1 MQLGACVTVIIMANN
16 SLSSSHLQKQEVPDP
31 HQLVSPEVLD
41 SIVTSPDKLR
51 AWNKLN
57 AQALALG
64 RDHLNPQLV
73 KNIQL
78 TGAAVVAHTNT
89 STLNDPEQI
98 RALALYQ
105 QTLSYADIAKGL
117 VKGLVDTLQV
127 KGQDLLA
134 TTQAFASNITLK
146 NLEELYLKTPV
157 EAITTTATVAKTVA
171 QRPHLIPQAV
181 TQLAEAK
188 QAAVKNQL
196 VQGMRSDNPSAA
208 IGGVMGATAVDVTLN
223 TLDPSK
229 KVKVAADVSQIITKA
244 TASTMSWPEYGR
256 LLGEGTHPPRQRPL
270 RDFSGAMKAY
280 TAGPDDPINVPGLN
294 IEYWPSDSHVIHTII
309 KDGAM
314 GFAIE
319 AKDNRYAY
327 GTGME
332 MALSTIKIAHNHH
345 VDIKELQTFWE
356 PGRMG
361 SQYDHVHKA
370 IMQNPNMDE
379 QAYKRLLGT
388 TFSGKLAG
396 RLGLTDVL
404 PEKAGTESVLGH
416 YRKYGYLQD
425 TIITNFV
432 HPDWGA
438 GEQMNNYSH
447 KYALAHGRPGIE
459 LTAGAVISPSAS
471 LIPKEMLDEVLKL
484 PEAQQGPV
492 LKNLEAI
499 FTLEQTKAAAME
511 SSK

>member
-1 MQLGACVTVIIMANN
+1 MQLGECVTVSIMANN
-16 SLSSSHLQKQEVPDP
+16 SSSSTHQQKQEQPDP
-31 HQLVSPEVLD
+31 HQPVSPEVLD
-41 SIVTSPDKLR
+41 SIITSPGKLR
-51 AWNKLN
+51 AWNNLN
-57 AQALALG
+57 AQALALI
-64 RDHLNPQLV
+64 RDHLNPQVV

-89 STLNDPEQI
+89 STLKDPEQI

-105 QTLSYADIAKGL
+105 QTLSYLDIAKGA
-117 VKGLVDTLQV
+117 VKGLEDTLQAKV
-127 KGQDLLA
+127 QDLRA
-134 TTQAFASNITLK
+134 TTQAFVSNITPK
-146 NLEELYLKTPV
+146 KLEELYLKTPV
-157 EAITTTATVAKTVA
+157 EVITTTATVAKTLA
-171 QRPHLIPQAV
+171 QRPQLIPQAV
-181 TQLAEAK
+181 NQLAEAK
-188 QAAVKNQL
+188 QAEVKNQL
-196 VQGMRSDNPSAA
+196 VQGMRSDNPSTA
-208 IGGVMGATAVDVTLN
+208 IGGVMGATAVDVAPN
-223 TLDPSK
+223 ALDPRK
-229 KVKVAADVSQIITKA
+229 KVKVAADVSQNITKA
-244 TASTMSWPEYGR
+244 SASTMSWPEYGR
-256 LLGEGTHPPRQRPL
+256 LLGEGTHPPKQRPL

-280 TAGPDDPINVPGLN
+280 TAGPDDPINLPGLN
-294 IEYWPSDSHVIHTII
+294 IEYWPSDTHGIHTII
-309 KDGAM
+309 KEGAM

-327 GTGME
+327 GSGME
-332 MALSTIKIAHNHH
+332 MVLSTIKIAHDHY
-345 VDIKELQTFWE
+345 VDINELHTFWE

-379 QAYKRLLGT
+379 QAYKKLLGT

-396 RLGLTDVL
+396 RLGLTDVA

-416 YRKYGYLQD
+416 YRKYGYLQEQ
-425 TIITNFV
+425 IITNFV

-459 LTAGAVISPSAS
+459 LTASVVVSPSAS

-492 LKNLEAI
+492 LKNLKAI
-499 FTLEQTKAAAME
+499 FTLNQTEAVAME
-511 SSK
+511 SSR